1 MTDLLDLPEFEW
13 PLHKMLF
20 YPSTAMGGKYL
31 ICARGP
37 GTFEQ
42 YGANIVWREK
52 FDTAE
57 DRNATLDEIVR
68 LQALTASILR

>member
-1 MTDLLDLPEFEW
+1 MIDVPKFEW
-13 PLHKMLF
+13 PLHEMLF
-20 YPSTAMGGKYL
+20 YPSTAKGGKYL

-37 GTFEQ
+37 GTFMQ

-57 DRNATLDEIVR
+57 DRNAALTEIVK
-68 LQALTASILR
+68 LQALTKALLR